1 MKASV
6 IVVIAAGLYAQ
17 AVPSGE
23 TPLADFDKRIA
34 SYMQIHKTAEEDL
47 GALSPTKSPKQ
58 INEKMNSIAEGVR
71 AKRSTAAQGDVF
83 TPAIAA
89 EFRKLIALNVKNRPK
104 RISQSIRSGER
115 VAAKVKVNGSY
126 PEGLPVQTM
135 PPTLLASFP
144 KLPTQLDYRLVGST
158 LVLRDVS
165 ANLIIDFLPNAIA
178 IQ

>member
-1 MKASV
+1 MKALA
-6 IVVIAAGLYAQ
+6 IVLAARLCAQ
-17 AVPSGE
+17 AVP
-23 TPLADFDKRIA
+23 PDPAPFADFAKRVG
-34 SYMQIHKTAEEDL
+34 SYMQIHKAAEEDL

-58 INEKMNSIAEGVR
+58 IHEKMNSIAEGVR
-71 AKRSTAAQGDVF
+71 AKRATAAQGEIF
-83 TPAIAA
+83 TPAIAT
-89 EFRKLIALNVKNRPK
+89 EFRKLIADDVKNRPK
-104 RISQSIRSGER
+104 RIRQSIRSGER

-135 PPTLLASFP
+135 PPSLLATLP
-144 KLPTQLDYRLVGST
+144 KLPTELDYRLVGAT